1 MVRQWLVD
9 IRQGKSTYRMAE
21 ELGIPQSTYWS
32 IEQGIRNPSVKSAM
46 AMAKKLGV
54 NWTLFFDEPEEG
66 M

>member
-32 IEQGIRNPSVKSAM
+32 IEQGIRNPSVKSAKEL
-46 AMAKKLGV
+46 AKKLKV
-54 NWTLFFDEPEEG
+54 NWVKFFED
-66 M
+66 